1 MKVGLSRAKSPD
13 KFDFV
18 LVTYL
23 VLMIGMS
30 LLSIYS
36 AFGIIGQSAGIDYMM
51 KQAMWFII
59 GSIAIG
65 VIMYLGNDSMLQFAK
80 IGYWF
85 LMACLVVLLIGK
97 VYNMFTGGSLLG
109 MIITTNGATS

>member
-1 MKVGLSRAKSPD
+1 MKIGLSRAKSPD

-23 VLMIGMS
+23 ILMIGMS

-36 AFGIIGQSAGIDYMM
+36 AFGIIGQAAGIDYMM

-80 IGYWF
+80 IG
-85 LMACLVVLLIGK
+85 
-97 VYNMFTGGSLLG
+97 
-109 MIITTNGATS
+109 

>member
-23 VLMIGMS
+23 ILMIGMS

-36 AFGIIGQSAGIDYMM
+36 AFGIIGQAAGID
-51 KQAMWFII
+51 
-59 GSIAIG
+59 
-65 VIMYLGNDSMLQFAK
+65 
-80 IGYWF
+80 
-85 LMACLVVLLIGK
+85 
-97 VYNMFTGGSLLG
+97 
-109 MIITTNGATS
+109 